1 MDINIRFSTKD
12 DIPFLEKLMEDYL
25 DYNLS
30 PLRRYSPEEV
40 ETFRSEFSRDLR
52 KRLEEKTLLAFIAED
67 LSGSLPLG
75 FCLVEDKVDPVTG
88 QKEVYYTNISV
99 VKEAMGKRV
108 SNRLAERVEDYARE
122 RGVFVVSGDIT
133 VSNRRSMMFAMRYFK
148 HKPEKVTLLKYLK

>member
-12 DIPFLEKLMEDYL
+12 DVPFLEKLMEDYL

-52 KRLEEKTLLAFIAED
+52 KRLEEKSLRAFIAED
-67 LSGSLPLG
+67 LSGNVPLG
-75 FCLVEDKVDPVTG
+75 FCLVEDKIDPVTG

-99 VKEAMGKRV
+99 VKEAMGRWV
-108 SNRLAERVEDYARE
+108 SNRLAERVEDYAKE

-148 HKPEKVTLLKYLK
+148 HKP